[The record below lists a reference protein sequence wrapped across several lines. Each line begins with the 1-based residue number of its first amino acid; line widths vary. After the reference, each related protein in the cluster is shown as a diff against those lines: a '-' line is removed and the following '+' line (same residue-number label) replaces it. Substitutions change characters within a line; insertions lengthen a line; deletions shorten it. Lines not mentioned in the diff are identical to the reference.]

1 MSISK
6 RIAILVDDNFEQ
18 AEFTSPKR
26 ALAEAGFEV
35 DVVSPESEVHGLH
48 HIDPGDTF
56 KVDRA
61 LDDAQPSDYAAV
73 ILPGG
78 AINADKLRMNEK
90 ARKFVNQIYEADKV
104 VAAICHAPWLL
115 VSNGLA
121 SGHKLTS
128 YFTIQDDIRNAG
140 GNWVDEEV
148 VIDGNLITSRKPDD
162 LPAFNQAIIEQLGG
176 EN

>member
-1 MSISK
+1 MTIPK
-6 RIAILVDDNFEQ
+6 KVAILVEDNFEQ

-26 ALAEAGFEV
+26 ALTDAGFEV
-35 DVVSPESEVHGLH
+35 DVISPKSEVHGLH

-61 LDDAQPSDYAAV
+61 LDKANPADYAAV
-73 ILPGG
+73 VLPGG
-78 AINADKLRMNEK
+78 AINADKLRMNVK
-90 ARKFVNQIYEADKV
+90 ARKFEQQIYEADKV
-104 VAAICHAPWLL
+104 VSAICHAPWLR

-121 SGHKLTS
+121 SGRKLTS

-148 VIDGNLITSRKPDD
+148 VVDGNLITSRKPDD
-162 LPAFNQAIIEQLGG
+162 LPAFNKAIIEQLSR
-176 EN
+176 

>member
-1 MSISK
+1 MTIPK
-6 RIAILVDDNFEQ
+6 KVAILVEDNFEQ
-18 AEFTSPKR
+18 AEFISPKR
-26 ALAEAGFEV
+26 ALTDAGFEV
-35 DVVSPESEVHGLH
+35 DVISPKSEVHGLH

-61 LDDAQPSDYAAV
+61 LDKANPADYAAV
-73 ILPGG
+73 VLPGG
-78 AINADKLRMNEK
+78 AINADKLRMNVK
-90 ARKFVNQIYEADKV
+90 ARKFVQQIYEADKV

-121 SGHKLTS
+121 SGRKLTS

-148 VIDGNLITSRKPDD
+148 VVDGNLITSRKPDD
-162 LPAFNQAIIEQLGG
+162 LPAFNKAIIEQLSG
-176 EN
+176 